1 MSGALGIIT
10 TYSGAKMAAGN
21 SMMLSRRSVQMTG
34 AASGLVAS
42 GLPSLAQTVG
52 GVGEVRRVSA
62 FQAHRW
68 QDHFSNLK
76 NGAILSDTVGR
87 YLFFWSEDGQVEKIY
102 PTSVPL
108 TDELTRR
115 GRTTITRLREG
126 PDWRPTPSMLQR
138 DPSLPDYVGPGP
150 QNPLGTQPITTP
162 A

>member
-10 TYSGAKMAAGN
+10 TYSGAKMDAGK
-21 SMMLSRRSVQMTG
+21 SKMLSRRSVLMTG

-87 YLFFWSEDGQVEKIY
+87 YLFFWSEDG
-102 PTSVPL
+102 
-108 TDELTRR
+108 
-115 GRTTITRLREG
+115 
-126 PDWRPTPSMLQR
+126 
-138 DPSLPDYVGPGP
+138 
-150 QNPLGTQPITTP
+150 
-162 A
+162 